1 MNVSHSA
8 YHLAVILCICSYL
21 LQEKACLMMAKQGT
35 GLFPRSTGQAVFEST
50 LVYCS
55 VVEHDADRSYSSL
68 TFHFFFFLVWIF
80 ISIQVWL
87 VFFYIILLLFLRCRF
102 SFFLLIYSSLILSIQ
117 PQIPFPPPTPWPPTF
132 SLLKN
137 HCPIISV
144 QRAAGFPER
153 ERMCVHLDGR
163 EGREDLGGECGGQT
177 IIRIY
182 CIKNLFAIF

>member
-1 MNVSHSA
+1 MFLIPVFANL
-8 YHLAVILCICSYL
+8 YLCIS
-21 LQEKACLMMAKQGT
+21 
-35 GLFPRSTGQAVFEST
+35 F
-50 LVYCS
+50 VYCAFS
-55 VVEHDADRSYSSL
+55 WTL
-68 TFHFFFFLVWIF
+68 FFFFLVWIF

-117 PQIPFPPPTPWPPTF
+117 PQIPFPPPTPRPPTF